1 METVIF
7 AIICAVLIIVGLLGV
22 ILPFLPGIPVAWL
35 GLFIYAIGTDWERIS
50 VTTVIVF
57 AALTVFALLLDYI
70 APLLGAKKYKAG
82 KWGIIG
88 ASIGLLLGIII
99 FQMWGIILGPLLGAL
114 IGELVAGKPADQAF
128 KSAFGTLVGFLFG
141 SLMKVVLILVMAGFF
156 IVSLF

>member
-50 VTTVIVF
+50 VTTIIVF

-114 IGELVAGKPADQAF
+114 IGELAAGKPADQAF

>member
-7 AIICAVLIIVGLLGV
+7 AIICAVLIIIGLLGV
-22 ILPFLPGIPVAWL
+22 ILPFVPGIPVAWL

-50 VTTVIVF
+50 ITTIIVF

-70 APLLGAKKYKAG
+70 APLLGAKKYKAS

-88 ASIGLLLGIII
+88 ASIGLFLGIII

-114 IGELVAGKPADQAF
+114 LGELIAGRPADQAF
-128 KSAFGTLVGFLFG
+128 KSALGTLVGFLFG

>member
-7 AIICAVLIIVGLLGV
+7 AIICAILLLVGLVGV
-22 ILPFLPGIPVAWL
+22 VMPYLPGIPIAWL

-50 VTTVIVF
+50 VTTIIVF

-70 APLLGAKKYKAG
+70 APLLGAKKYKAS

-88 ASIGLLLGIII
+88 ASVGLFLGIII

-114 IGELVAGKPADQAF
+114 IGELLAGKSAGQAV
-128 KSAFGTLVGFLFG
+128 KSALGTFVGFLIG
-141 SLMKVVLILVMAGFF
+141 SLMKIVLILVMAGFF